1 MGRRGP
7 KPQFT
12 RRIEFLL
19 SDEDVAE
26 LDLLMRLTAQPQSVC
41 ARAMFRLGARML
53 RDHPRPQAAAT
64 VAESVIYDAE
74 EARTR

>member
-26 LDLLMRLTAQPQSVC
+26 LDLLTRLTAQPQSVC
-41 ARAMFRLGARML
+41 ARAMFRLGARVL
-53 RDHPRPQAAAT
+53 RNHPAPQDAAI
-64 VAESVIYDAE
+64 VAESAIHDAE
-74 EARTR
+74 EATTR